1 MPRASA
7 VRRMASVVGFAAS
20 CRIGSVAVMSTR
32 NRSSASW
39 FTLCALA
46 RRYSRRRTVFPS
58 SARTPYCCSW
68 QYSSIVSPGET
79 VPMPQTSASTG
90 SGAISMPA
98 LARART

>member
-1 MPRASA
+1 MAAFSASRLSALSINLRTGANAFWKLPAPRFSA
-7 VRRMASVVGFAAS
+7 A
-20 CRIGSVAVMSTR
+20 
-32 NRSSASW
+32 SASW
-39 FTLCALA
+39 STLCAPA
-46 RRYSRRRTVFPS
+46 RRYSRRRIASPS